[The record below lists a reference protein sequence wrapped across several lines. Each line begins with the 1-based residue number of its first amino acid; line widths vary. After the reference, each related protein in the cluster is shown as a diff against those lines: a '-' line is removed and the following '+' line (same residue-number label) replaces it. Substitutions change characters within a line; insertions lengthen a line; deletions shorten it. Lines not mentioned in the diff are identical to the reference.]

1 MLAEDFGYLRTDN
14 IVYYCAESCYCTI
27 LEAMGDSRWIILYDV
42 DKVDCVPS
50 NLLYES
56 KEHFEDV
63 YVIYFIPL

>member
-27 LEAMGDSRWIILYDV
+27 LEAMGDNRWIILYDV
-42 DKVDCVPS
+42 DKVDCAPS

-56 KEHFEDV
+56 KEHYEAV
-63 YVIYFIPL
+63 CVTNGWT